1 MVEYQNI
8 NANESGLSV
17 RAKLNNMFKALIS
30 SNEGVNKL
38 WQSIMELTTKTGEV
52 QKDSDDKYQELKEQL
67 LKSFDYID
75 KTADDLLVYIN
86 GINGG
91 VSGFAVDPTFKPEFP
106 TDVAATVLAAGAGTY
121 VNFLDSNGQ
130 AITITESNAITIFYK
145 AKGVTFWQYKSI
157 YALVTTDASKVMYN
171 NETSGLEAGN
181 VQEAIDEVEDNIGN
195 KFDKTSVTQ
204 ESGDSEELVM
214 SQKAVTYELNILDS
228 NKFDKNKVA
237 QDSGDSEEF
246 VMSQKAISDKLSNLS
261 STITKFVNMTE
272 AAYEALETKEADTY
286 YMLTEE

>member
-8 NANESGLSV
+8 NANESGLAV

-38 WQSIMELTTKTGEV
+38 WQSIIELTTKTGEV
-52 QKDSDDKYQELKEQL
+52 KQDSDDKYKELKEQL
-67 LKSFDYID
+67 LKSFDYTD

-130 AITITESNAITIFYK
+130 AITITELDAITIFYK

-157 YALVTTDASKVMYN
+157 YARATINKSLLCIEFDDDTGELNAIIGRDSTVSSTYTD
-171 NETSGLEAGN
+171 EDGN
-181 VQEAIDEVEDNIGN
+181 VIIEQEII
-195 KFDKTSVTQ
+195 
-204 ESGDSEELVM
+204 
-214 SQKAVTYELNILDS
+214 
-228 NKFDKNKVA
+228 
-237 QDSGDSEEF
+237 
-246 VMSQKAISDKLSNLS
+246 
-261 STITKFVNMTE
+261 
-272 AAYEALETKEADTY
+272 
-286 YMLTEE
+286 

>member
-8 NANESGLSV
+8 NANESGLAV

-38 WQSIMELTTKTGEV
+38 WQSIVELTTKTGEV
-52 QKDSDDKYQELKEQL
+52 QQDSDDKYQELKEQL
-67 LKSFDYID
+67 LKSFDYTD

-130 AITITESNAITIFYK
+130 AITITESDAITIFYK

-157 YALVTTDASKVMYN
+157 YARATINNIINKSLLCIEFDDDTGELNAIIGQDSTVSSAYTD
-171 NETSGLEAGN
+171 EDGN
-181 VQEAIDEVEDNIGN
+181 VIIEQEII
-195 KFDKTSVTQ
+195 
-204 ESGDSEELVM
+204 
-214 SQKAVTYELNILDS
+214 
-228 NKFDKNKVA
+228 
-237 QDSGDSEEF
+237 
-246 VMSQKAISDKLSNLS
+246 
-261 STITKFVNMTE
+261 
-272 AAYEALETKEADTY
+272 
-286 YMLTEE
+286 

>member
-8 NANESGLSV
+8 NANESGLTV

-38 WQSIMELTTKTGEV
+38 WQSIIELTTKTGEV
-52 QKDSDDKYQELKEQL
+52 QQDSDDKYQELKEQL
-67 LKSFDYID
+67 LKSFDYTD

-130 AITITESNAITIFYK
+130 AITITELDAITIFYK
-145 AKGVTFWQYKSI
+145 AKGVTFWQHKSI
-157 YALVTTDASKVMYN
+157 YARATINKSLLYIEFDDDTGELNAIIGQDSTVSSAYTD
-171 NETSGLEAGN
+171 EDGN
-181 VQEAIDEVEDNIGN
+181 VIIEQEII
-195 KFDKTSVTQ
+195 
-204 ESGDSEELVM
+204 
-214 SQKAVTYELNILDS
+214 
-228 NKFDKNKVA
+228 
-237 QDSGDSEEF
+237 
-246 VMSQKAISDKLSNLS
+246 
-261 STITKFVNMTE
+261 
-272 AAYEALETKEADTY
+272 
-286 YMLTEE
+286 

>member
-8 NANESGLSV
+8 NANESGLTV

-38 WQSIMELTTKTGEV
+38 WQSIIELTTKTGEV
-52 QKDSDDKYQELKEQL
+52 QQDSDDKYQELKEQL
-67 LKSFDYID
+67 LKSFDYTD

-121 VNFLDSNGQ
+121 VNFLDSNGR
-130 AITITESNAITIFYK
+130 AITITELDAITIFYK

-157 YALVTTDASKVMYN
+157 YAHATINKSLLYIEFDDDTGELNAIIGQDSTVSSAYTD
-171 NETSGLEAGN
+171 EDGN
-181 VQEAIDEVEDNIGN
+181 VIIEQEII
-195 KFDKTSVTQ
+195 
-204 ESGDSEELVM
+204 
-214 SQKAVTYELNILDS
+214 
-228 NKFDKNKVA
+228 
-237 QDSGDSEEF
+237 
-246 VMSQKAISDKLSNLS
+246 
-261 STITKFVNMTE
+261 
-272 AAYEALETKEADTY
+272 
-286 YMLTEE
+286 

>member
-8 NANESGLSV
+8 NANESGLTV

-38 WQSIMELTTKTGEV
+38 WQSIVELTTKTGEV
-52 QKDSDDKYQELKEQL
+52 KQDSDDKYQELKEQL
-67 LKSFDYID
+67 LKSFDYTD
-75 KTADDLLVYIN
+75 KMADDLLVYIN

-130 AITITESNAITIFYK
+130 AITITESDSITIFYK

-157 YALVTTDASKVMYN
+157 YARVTLNKSLLCIEFDDDTGELTAIIGQDSTVSSAYTD
-171 NETSGLEAGN
+171 EDGN
-181 VQEAIDEVEDNIGN
+181 VIIEQEII
-195 KFDKTSVTQ
+195 
-204 ESGDSEELVM
+204 
-214 SQKAVTYELNILDS
+214 
-228 NKFDKNKVA
+228 
-237 QDSGDSEEF
+237 
-246 VMSQKAISDKLSNLS
+246 
-261 STITKFVNMTE
+261 
-272 AAYEALETKEADTY
+272 
-286 YMLTEE
+286 